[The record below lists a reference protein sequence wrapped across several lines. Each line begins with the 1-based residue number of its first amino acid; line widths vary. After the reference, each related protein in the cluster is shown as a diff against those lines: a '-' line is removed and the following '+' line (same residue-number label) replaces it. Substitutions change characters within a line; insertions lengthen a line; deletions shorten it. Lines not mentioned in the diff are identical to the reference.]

1 MSVNGEQFIGTPEQQ
16 QFNLDLNKL
25 ETDFEIFSC
34 NSDNTCPMKEQNTD
48 RFIFLLLAEQLLG

>member
-1 MSVNGEQFIGTPEQQ
+1 MTVNGEQFIGIPEQ

-34 NSDNTCPMKEQNTD
+34 NSDNACPMKEQNTN
-48 RFIFLLLAEQLLG
+48 RSIFLLLAEQLLG

>member
-1 MSVNGEQFIGTPEQQ
+1 MTVNGEQFIDIPEQ